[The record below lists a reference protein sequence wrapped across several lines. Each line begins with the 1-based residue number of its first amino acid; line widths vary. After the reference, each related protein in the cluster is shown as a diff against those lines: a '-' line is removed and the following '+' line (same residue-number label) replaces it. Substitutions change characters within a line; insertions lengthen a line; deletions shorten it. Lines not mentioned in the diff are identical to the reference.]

1 MGAALFVGGF
11 QPREAKA
18 LDFGREGFGVAR
30 SKERG
35 RRRTAGLA
43 DVKASGGIGLV
54 VYVGEIR
61 YGARAA
67 GGAADALELPV
78 CAAGAAVKVLDVAV
92 LGRRMHRREV
102 GKPAADGADERT
114 VVVRHVVGT
123 IDRGR
128 GLRGESVEMGAKR
141 KAENGED
148 VVGEKVVAFGRF
160 FHAVEIVGRARTGDL
175 DEVGRRKARPVDRLH
190 RVRETPFGVR
200 GVVEHDGEF
209 PNDLFE
215 FRRID
220 RDGAVGEERAVGAD
234 ERLFDA
240 RLQVFKLGI
249 DPGQLDLAGV
259 ALFAVVELYYRKK
272 LFKNLEVVT
281 DMDFGRRLT
290 PLQSIVARKSREKVM
305 ALIVLWAVFAVL
317 VPLNAYME
325 QYSLALM
332 VLSGGLALVG
342 VYFCVLHIVALT
354 RMK

>member
-1 MGAALFVGGF
+1 M
-11 QPREAKA
+11 
-18 LDFGREGFGVAR
+18 
-30 SKERG
+30 
-35 RRRTAGLA
+35 
-43 DVKASGGIGLV
+43 KASGGIGFV
-54 VYVGEIR
+54 VHVGEIR
-61 YGARAA
+61 DGARAA

-78 CAAGAAVKVLDVAV
+78 RAAGAAVKVLDVAV

-190 RVRETPFGVR
+190 RVGETPFGVG

-240 RLQVFKLGI
+240 RLLG
-249 DPGQLDLAGV
+249 Q
-259 ALFAVVELYYRKK
+259 
-272 LFKNLEVVT
+272 
-281 DMDFGRRLT
+281 FGRRKATGDFADLEERRAE
-290 PLQSIVARKSREKVM
+290 VGEAVGHDRVVDGG
-305 ALIVLWAVFAVL
+305 VLKNRFKRTFLHGVSFC
-317 VPLNAYME
+317 
-325 QYSLALM
+325 
-332 VLSGGLALVG
+332 GGLPKESAAHGAFLRAVRPIG
-342 VYFCVLHIVALT
+342 TDRFDWSPFT
-354 RMK
+354 SRDPFQR